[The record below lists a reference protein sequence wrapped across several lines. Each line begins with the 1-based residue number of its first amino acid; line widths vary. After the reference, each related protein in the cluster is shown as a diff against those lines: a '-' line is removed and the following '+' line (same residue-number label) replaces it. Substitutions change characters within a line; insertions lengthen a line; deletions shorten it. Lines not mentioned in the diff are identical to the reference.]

1 MAADPNARRDFI
13 SRVGTFFVVIG
24 LFAIT
29 IFAASD
35 ISRNNARHKTAVTQT
50 FIVEAIQAIQTRDA
64 GATKA
69 ALQNRPTPRLIPV
82 PNHEVEST
90 LAYLPLFCIGS
101 IGLLL
106 GWFFKRISTIP
117 GKPGTRFEGIRKM
130 LQKQREAKAKREKEK
145 KEKKEKAE
153 KAKKK

>member
-1 MAADPNARRDFI
+1 MSEDPNARRDFI

-35 ISRNNARHKTAVTQT
+35 ISRNNASHKAAITQT

-69 ALQNRPTPRLIPV
+69 AIQKRPTPRLNPV
-82 PNHEVEST
+82 PNREAESM
-90 LAYLPLFCIGS
+90 LAYIPLFCLGS

-106 GWFFKRISTIP
+106 GWFFKRISAVP
-117 GKPGTRFEGIRKM
+117 GKPGNRFEGIRKM
-130 LQKQREAKAKREKEK
+130 QQKQREAKAKKE